1 MLISRPVTVKSRI
14 TPGLRSQLAIE
25 AQKALKEL
33 EGEISRLE
41 ESLRNA
47 PSRGGDISELG
58 KHRQELLQRKEGL
71 LGNLKDIARLK
82 DGQEIARGQIQGFY
96 DVKVGD
102 IWPDVLSCEI
112 ILEDG
117 KVVAIREGDNVTLSL
132 NLQKQDRQ
140 ADDEGAV
147 GPREGEY

>member
-1 MLISRPVTVKSRI
+1 MLISRAVTVKSRV
-14 TPGLRSQLAIE
+14 TPELRSQLAIE

-41 ESLRNA
+41 ESLRNV
-47 PSRGGDISELG
+47 PTRSGDISQLG
-58 KHRQELLQRKEGL
+58 KHRQELLERKESL

-96 DVKVGD
+96 DIKVGD
-102 IWPDVLSCEI
+102 IWPDVLSCEV

-132 NLQKQDRQ
+132 NLHKQDRRV
-140 ADDEGAV
+140 DDEGAV
-147 GPREGEY
+147 EPREG